1 MLKAIDLWIHRNIK
15 KLPYDP
21 DRLEEDDSIIDGG
34 EDNTEAKEEEEERP
48 CKKGLPHDESLCEMC
63 EIYKRNCTRRTTG
76 N

>member
-1 MLKAIDLWIHRNIK
+1 MLKAIDIWIHRNIK

-21 DRLEEDDSIIDGG
+21 DKFEEDDSTI
-34 EDNTEAKEEEEERP
+34 EDNTEATEEEEEEERP

-63 EIYKRNCTRRTTG
+63 KIYERNCTGRTRG